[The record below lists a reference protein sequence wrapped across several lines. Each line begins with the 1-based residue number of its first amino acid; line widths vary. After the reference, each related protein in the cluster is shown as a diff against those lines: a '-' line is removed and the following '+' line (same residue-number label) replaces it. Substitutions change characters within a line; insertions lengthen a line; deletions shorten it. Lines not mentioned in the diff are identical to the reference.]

1 MKIKYILNFSL
12 GLCMFMQSPD
22 CVFCILSGFY
32 GKNRVIYKERTQGFE
47 YGKEKR
53 EFCGLY
59 SKKKRI
65 I

>member
-1 MKIKYILNFSL
+1 
-12 GLCMFMQSPD
+12 MFMQSPD
-22 CVFCILSGFY
+22 CVFFILSGFY